1 MFHSPTFSQIYIAY
15 PKKVADGSKN
25 GSKFSASG
33 RGRPDMHNIIPKL
46 KSFLN
51 QLYDLQR

>member
-1 MFHSPTFSQIYIAY
+1 MFSQIYIAY
-15 PKKVADGSKN
+15 PKKVADGSKH
-25 GSKFSASG
+25 GGKFPARR